1 MENIKQLFE
10 EERAYLMK
18 NEQEVHDSIMKTTA
32 AIRKYYEKYQNF
44 DVVEEYINVHGG
56 TKGLCEYLNL
66 LTEE

>member
-18 NEQEVHDSIMKTTA
+18 NEQEVQASIMKTTA
-32 AIRKYYEKYQNF
+32 AIRKYYEKY
-44 DVVEEYINVHGG
+44 HGG
-56 TKGLCEYLNL
+56 TKGLCEYLNS